1 MEEEEGVEEEEKEE
15 EERKEDEDKKLVR
28 WSVRPSVQMSRY
40 QLESQETAVMIV
52 KNDRLSMFKLYYRGI
67 STTGLHATSSS
78 SLISCVVVVVIVVVV
93 GLLLSLLLLLLL
105 LVCFHRYRVVVVVVG
120 FSPFENK
127 AGPTDGRTTQRAYGL
142 TDTYSYID
150 A

>member
-1 MEEEEGVEEEEKEE
+1 
-15 EERKEDEDKKLVR
+15 
-28 WSVRPSVQMSRY
+28 MSRY

-78 SLISCVVVVVIVVVV
+78 SLISCVVVVVVVIVVVV

-105 LVCFHRYRVVVVVVG
+105 LVCFHRYRVVVVVG

-127 AGPTDGRTTQRAYGL
+127 AGPMDG
-142 TDTYSYID
+142 
-150 A
+150 

>member
-78 SLISCVVVVVIVVVV
+78 PLISCVVVVVIVVVV
-93 GLLLSLLLLLLL
+93 GLLLLLL
-105 LVCFHRYRVVVVVVG
+105 LVCFHRYRVVVVVG

-127 AGPTDGRTTQRAYGL
+127 AGPTDGQMDGRADAL
-142 TDTYSYID
+142 TD
-150 A
+150 

>member
-1 MEEEEGVEEEEKEE
+1 
-15 EERKEDEDKKLVR
+15 
-28 WSVRPSVQMSRY
+28 MSRY

-78 SLISCVVVVVIVVVV
+78 SLISCVVVVVVV
-93 GLLLSLLLLLLL
+93 GLLLSLLL
-105 LVCFHRYRVVVVVVG
+105 VCFHRYRVVVVVG

-127 AGPTDGRTTQRAYGL
+127 AGPTDGQTDGRADAH
-142 TDTYSYID
+142 TD
-150 A
+150 

>member
-1 MEEEEGVEEEEKEE
+1 MEEEEGVEEEEKAE

-78 SLISCVVVVVIVVVV
+78 SLISCVVVVVIVVVTVVVIVVVIVVFV
-93 GLLLSLLLLLLL
+93 GLFSSLSCCCCRIFA
-105 LVCFHRYRVVVVVVG
+105 V
-120 FSPFENK
+120 
-127 AGPTDGRTTQRAYGL
+127 
-142 TDTYSYID
+142 
-150 A
+150 

>member
-28 WSVRPSVQMSRY
+28 WSVCPSVQMSRY

-67 STTGLHATSSS
+67 STTGLHATSLS

-93 GLLLSLLLLLLL
+93 VGLLLSLLLLL
-105 LVCFHRYRVVVVVVG
+105 VCFHHYRVVVVVG
-120 FSPFENK
+120 FLPFENK
-127 AGPTDGRTTQRAYGL
+127 AEPTDGRTDGQADAH
-142 TDTYSYID
+142 TD
-150 A
+150 

>member
-1 MEEEEGVEEEEKEE
+1 
-15 EERKEDEDKKLVR
+15 
-28 WSVRPSVQMSRY
+28 MSRY

-93 GLLLSLLLLLLL
+93 GLLLLLLLLL
-105 LVCFHRYRVVVVVVG
+105 LVCFHRYRVVVVVG

-127 AGPTDGRTTQRAYGL
+127 AGPMDGRTDKQPDTH
-142 TDTYSYID
+142 TD
-150 A
+150 

>member
-93 GLLLSLLLLLLL
+93 GFLLLLLLL
-105 LVCFHRYRVVVVVVG
+105 LVRFHRYCVVVVVG

-127 AGPTDGRTTQRAYGL
+127 AGPTDRQTDGRANAH
-142 TDTYSYID
+142 TD
-150 A
+150 

>member
-78 SLISCVVVVVIVVVV
+78 SLISCVVVVVIVVIV
-93 GLLLSLLLLLLL
+93 GLLLLLLLL
-105 LVCFHRYRVVVVVVG
+105 LVCFHRHRVVDVVG

-127 AGPTDGRTTQRAYGL
+127 AGPTDGRTDGQPDAH
-142 TDTYSYID
+142 TD
-150 A
+150 

>member
-1 MEEEEGVEEEEKEE
+1 
-15 EERKEDEDKKLVR
+15 
-28 WSVRPSVQMSRY
+28 MSRY

-105 LVCFHRYRVVVVVVG
+105 LLLVCFHHYRVVVVVVG

-127 AGPTDGRTTQRAYGL
+127 AGLMDGQTDGRADAH
-142 TDTYSYID
+142 TD
-150 A
+150 